1 MEIASLVMSVDARPV
16 KRASEELSKF
26 TKQADATE
34 KATGRF
40 SKSMRDAGSSGSAL
54 NKVLGIAAGLLSARQ
69 ILQAAESWVTLN
81 NRLRLV
87 TDSTNAFNSAQE
99 NIFRIAQ
106 ETRQGLT
113 TTAELYQR
121 IATNQKELNLTGQQT
136 AGIVQTI
143 NQALVI
149 SGTAAAGAD
158 AALVQLGQ
166 AFASGTLRGE
176 ELNAVLEQAPA
187 LAQAI
192 ARGMGV
198 TVGQLRA
205 LGAEGV
211 LTADSVVKALQ
222 SQADAVEKQFLTM
235 TPTVSGAL
243 KTLDNSFIQL
253 IGRMDESTGAS
264 ANASGAISELAD
276 ILSDPKT
283 IEAAN
288 HMAAALA
295 TALATAFGAIVKSS
309 RWVVENIQWM
319 SEEVAVAMGGIGGH
333 DIDRLEA
340 EATRL
345 QNLLSKM
352 QASGDSKY
360 PAFKAIV
367 QDLDEVNAKIEN
379 YYKTLQSSPPPEVI
393 PGGNPETSKVIAT
406 TGVAVTGLAK
416 ANKEVADG
424 YQALYDKL
432 FPAEAAQRQYN
443 EQVAILSKYLTGD
456 KLANAISKLNE
467 SIGDG
472 DHDAAARAVEDYRKE
487 VETLEDR
494 LDPVGKAT
502 KQYQKDVALLAS
514 AHSRGEISGEK
525 YAAML
530 ATLEGEYAKATEVSG
545 EWAEWTESALERVDG
560 AFADAWKNI
569 GDGFSGFRDS
579 LTNAF
584 KQMLA
589 ELAHMAITK
598 PIVMQIGAALGIG
611 GGSSGGGLLS
621 SVMGGGSGGGMDF
634 GKLLNYGQSIYSGLT
649 GVGPAVLAGYQ
660 SGGIGGALSGGAGYY
675 GNLAGNAAST
685 VGGWFGMGG
694 GAAASSAA
702 GSTAAGYTG
711 SAYSAWA
718 AGQGGAGAGA
728 GLSGLGALAGPA
740 AAAFAALQAYKAYGD
755 GVRLDAKD
763 TRGNAAAWAT
773 GYQPLA
779 EISGAV
785 SKLTEALG
793 IGGALGNILNIP
805 STLTAMA
812 GSALFGGGWQ
822 TKDVGLALSAQDGD
836 FVGQQYEYQKK
847 KGGLFG
853 SNKKRTRYSALDE
866 ETAAA
871 LQEVYDATEDT
882 VAGLFESLSYSVEE
896 ASLAGLQLARTE
908 ISTKGKTE
916 EEIQAAIAEWF
927 GTAADAMT
935 AELNK
940 VFATGLDLDF
950 EGMQAFVGNLQGVN
964 EVLRY
969 LDVEM
974 YEASVSGGKLA
985 ESLAAA
991 AGGLEALAQNS
1002 QTYYDA
1008 FFTEAEKVEDTVDAI
1023 TRAFESADVTLAGSR
1038 SEYRAM
1044 VEDIDLTT
1052 EAGREMFAT
1061 MMALSGQAAQYYSIV
1076 EQQAAQATAA
1086 ANAALFGAV
1095 DTAYAALQRSI
1106 AAQQQDI
1113 QQAASATTSNIN
1125 ALTGVS
1131 NSLDAALKRLRGT
1144 SDETV
1149 KSLRAQAVMT
1159 LNSALVTARSGGSLA
1174 GFDGLQDA
1182 LDTASQMDTD
1192 LYATLADFEREQGR
1206 TANLIAELEKVNG
1219 KQLTVE
1225 QQVLRSLESQ
1235 LSALDQQ
1242 LAFAQAQLD
1251 ALNGIDKSVKSVE
1264 AAVAAMTASVV
1275 AALSGMADG
1284 LAAKNTAA
1292 NNSVLIDS
1300 VYKSVLGRETDAA
1313 GAAFWQQQ
1321 LASGNL
1327 DYDQLAKAIAN
1338 DASKNANDPG
1348 AGSAA
1353 VYLGSQGGLS
1363 VQDQVEAAYRATLG
1377 RSADIAGESYWMGLI
1392 NSGAMTVSDL
1402 AAAIQLD
1409 AKVNGEIPG
1418 FAAGGFHSGGLRL
1431 VGENG
1436 PEIEATGPSRVF
1448 NAGQTADMLG
1458 GGSQADE
1465 VAAMRAEMTGAL
1477 RAIAK
1482 HTQQTAR
1489 RVEYLERWDF
1499 DGLPEQRAA
1508 V

>member
-16 KRASEELSKF
+16 KKASEELSKF

-54 NKVLGIAAGLLSARQ
+54 NKVLGITAGLLSARQ

-113 TTAELYQR
+113 ATAELYQR

-222 SQADAVEKQFLTM
+222 SQAQAVEDQFATM
-235 TPTVSGAL
+235 APTVSGAL
-243 KTLDNSFIQL
+243 TQLDNSFIQL
-253 IGRMDESTGAS
+253 VGRMDESTGAS
-264 ANASGAISELAD
+264 ANASGAISDLARV
-276 ILSDPKT
+276 LSDPKT
-283 IEAAN
+283 IAAAN
-288 HMAAALA
+288 ELAAGIAKAFSSIVTGA
-295 TALATAFGAIVKSS
+295 T
-309 RWVVENIQWM
+309 WVVETLQWM
-319 SEEVAVAMGGIGGH
+319 AEEAAVAMNGIGLQ
-333 DIDRLEA
+333 DVDRLEE
-340 EATRL
+340 EASRL
-345 QNLLSKM
+345 QGLLDKVRGEGYGPGTAIFDNLLGSFEENDKRLS
-352 QASGDSKY
+352 QAYDLLELTSRLGKQQQDAPPKTKTVTDSVVALGTATGKLTD
-360 PAFKAIV
+360 AQKAAIKEAK
-367 QDLDEVNAKIEN
+367 DLERAQQSNVN
-379 YYKTLQSSPPPEVI
+379 
-393 PGGNPETSKVIAT
+393 VIAD
-406 TGVAVTGLAK
+406 LA
-416 ANKEVADG
+416 ESL
-424 YQALYDKL
+424 YQATM
-432 FPAEAAQRQYN
+432 PADALAQRQAELRLNQYATP
-443 EQVAILSKYLTGD
+443 EQIASVRRLSADLQRLEDAKKAGE
-456 KLANAISKLNE
+456 KA
-467 SIGDG
+467 
-472 DHDAAARAVEDYRKE
+472 DAAATKAIEDYRKE

-514 AHSRGEISGEK
+514 AHARGELSGEK
-525 YAAML
+525 YATML
-530 ATLEGEYAKATEVSG
+530 ATLEGEYAKAAEVSG
-545 EWAEWTESALERVDG
+545 EWAQWTESALERVDG

-569 GDGFSGFRDS
+569 GDGFAGFRDS

-589 ELAHMAITK
+589 ELAHMAITR

-611 GGSSGGGLLS
+611 GGSAGAGLMSLGGGA
-621 SVMGGGSGGGMDF
+621 GGSGGS
-634 GKLLNYGQSIYSGLT
+634 LLADAWNYGSSVYSAVTSGFGQAVMAGWNSGGLT
-649 GVGPAVLAGYQ
+649 GALSGGWGYGSNAISGLFGGGSAAGAGGAGFGLGQPLVTGGVGNAGFASGGMFSGSAAWGAPTSALA
-660 SGGIGGALSGGAGYY
+660 GIGGALYGYGQSGWKGAVTGGAGSY
-675 GNLAGNAAST
+675 
-685 VGGWFGMGG
+685 V
-694 GAAASSAA
+694 GAAL
-702 GSTAAGYTG
+702 GSI
-711 SAYSAWA
+711 
-718 AGQGGAGAGA
+718 
-728 GLSGLGALAGPA
+728 AGPIGTA
-740 AAAFAALQAYKAYGD
+740 IGAALG
-755 GVRLDAKD
+755 
-763 TRGNAAAWAT
+763 
-773 GYQPLA
+773 GY
-779 EISGAV
+779 
-785 SKLTEALG
+785 
-793 IGGALGNILNIP
+793 IGG
-805 STLTAMA
+805 S
-812 GSALFGGGWQ
+812 LFGGDWQ
-822 TKDVGLALSAQDGD
+822 TKDVGLALSVQDGD

-871 LQEVYDATEDT
+871 LQEAYDATEDT

-896 ASLAGLQLARTE
+896 ASLAGLQLARTK
-908 ISTKGKTE
+908 ISTKGKTD

-927 GTAADAMT
+927 GSAADAMT

-969 LDVEM
+969 LNVDM
-974 YEASVSGGKLA
+974 YESTVAGGKLA
-985 ESLAAA
+985 ESLAAVS
-991 AGGLEALAQNS
+991 GGLEALAQNS

-1008 FFTEAEKVEDTVDAI
+1008 FFSQAEKTEDAVDAI
-1023 TRAFESADVTLAGSR
+1023 QRAFKDADIELAGSR
-1038 SEYRAM
+1038 EAYRAA
-1044 VEDIDLTT
+1044 VEAIDLTS
-1052 EAGREMFAT
+1052 EAGQQMFAT
-1061 MMALSGQAAQYYSIV
+1061 MMALSGQAAAYFDIV
-1076 EQQAAQATAA
+1076 EARAAQA
-1086 ANAALFGAV
+1086 NADLMSGVNNAYNALV
-1095 DTAYAALQRSI
+1095 RSI
-1106 AAQQQDI
+1106 GEQQKKLQEAAQVSQ
-1113 QQAASATTSNIN
+1113 SNI
-1125 ALTGVS
+1125 AGMLAVA

-1144 SDETV
+1144 SDLAV
-1149 KSLRAQAVMT
+1149 RSLRAQAVMT
-1159 LNSALVTARSGGSLA
+1159 LNSALVSARAGNSLA
-1174 GFDGLQDA
+1174 GFEGLQDA
-1182 LDTASQMDTD
+1182 LDVASQMDTD

-1242 LAFAQAQLD
+1242 LLFAQAQLD
-1251 ALNGIDKSVKSVE
+1251 ALNGIDNSVKSVE
-1264 AAVAAMTASVV
+1264 AAVAAMNASVV

-1284 LAAKNTAA
+1284 LAAKNTTA
-1292 NNSVLIDS
+1292 NNSALIDS
-1300 VYKSVLGRETDAA
+1300 VYKSVLGRETDDA
-1313 GAAFWQQQ
+1313 GKAFWQQQ

-1338 DASKNANDPG
+1338 DASKNPDDPG

-1353 VYLGSQGGLS
+1353 DYLKNQGGLS

-1418 FAAGGFHSGGLRL
+1418 FAAGGFHGGGLRL

-1436 PEIEATGPSRVF
+1436 PEIEATGPSRIF

-1465 VAAMRAEMTGAL
+1465 IAAMRSEMTGAL

>member
-16 KRASEELSKF
+16 KKAGEELSKF
-26 TKQADATE
+26 TKQAAATE
-34 KATGRF
+34 QATGRF

-54 NKVLGIAAGLLSARQ
+54 NKVLGITAGLLSARQ

-113 TTAELYQR
+113 ATAELYQR

-149 SGTAAAGAD
+149 SGTSAAGAD

-295 TALATAFGAIVKSS
+295 TAFSAIVKSS

-360 PAFKAIV
+360 PAFQAIV

-393 PGGNPETSKVIAT
+393 PGGNPETSKVIAQ

-416 ANKEVADG
+416 ANKDAADG

-443 EQVAILSKYLTGD
+443 EQVALLNKYLTGD
-456 KLANAISKLNE
+456 KLAAAISKLNE

-472 DHDAAARAVEDYRKE
+472 DHDAAAKAIEDYRKE

-514 AHSRGEISGEK
+514 AHARGELSGEK
-525 YAAML
+525 YATML
-530 ATLEGEYAKATEVSG
+530 TTLEGEYAKATEVSG
-545 EWAEWTESALERVDG
+545 EWAQWTESALERVDG

-634 GKLLNYGQSIYSGLT
+634 GKILNYGQSIYSGLT

-702 GSTAAGYTG
+702 GSTAAGYAG

-728 GLSGLGALAGPA
+728 GLGGLGALAGPA

-755 GVRLDAKD
+755 GVRLEAKD

-779 EISGAV
+779 ELNGAI
-785 SKLTEALG
+785 SKLTEKLG
-793 IGGALGNILNIP
+793 IGGALGNILNTP
-805 STLTAMA
+805 STLTAMV

-822 TKDVGLALSAQDGD
+822 TKDSGLAFSVADGG
-836 FVGQQYEYQKK
+836 FVGESFEYQKK

-853 SNKKRTRYSALDE
+853 SNKKRTNFSPLDE
-866 ETAAA
+866 ESAAQFQDA
-871 LQEVYDATEDT
+871 FAATEGA
-882 VAGLFESLSYSVEE
+882 VADIFEQLSYTITD
-896 ASLAGLQLARTE
+896 ASLAGLNLERTL
-908 ISTKGKTE
+908 ISTQGKTE

-927 GTAADAMT
+927 GGVADSMT

-940 VFATGLDLDF
+940 VFGTGLDLDF
-950 EGMQAFVGNLQGVN
+950 AGMQAFVGNLKGVN

-969 LDVEM
+969 LNVDM
-974 YEASVSGGKLA
+974 YESTVAGGKLA
-985 ESLAAA
+985 ESLAAVS
-991 AGGLEALAQNS
+991 GGLEALAQNS

-1008 FFTEAEKVEDTVDAI
+1008 FFTQAEKTADTVDAI
-1023 TRAFESADVTLAGSR
+1023 QRAFKDADIELVGSR
-1038 SEYRAM
+1038 EAYRAM
-1044 VEDIDLTT
+1044 VEAIDLTS
-1052 EAGREMFAT
+1052 EAGQQMFAT
-1061 MMALSGQAAQYYSIV
+1061 MMALSGQAAAYFDIV
-1076 EQQAAQATAA
+1076 EAQAAQA
-1086 ANAALFGAV
+1086 NADLMSGV
-1095 DTAYAALQRSI
+1095 NTAYAALVRSI
-1106 AAQQQDI
+1106 GEQQKTLQEAAQVLQ
-1113 QQAASATTSNIN
+1113 SNIN
-1125 ALTGVS
+1125 GMLAVA
-1131 NSLDAALKRLRGT
+1131 NSLDAALKRLRGN
-1144 SDETV
+1144 SDLAV
-1149 KSLRAQAVMT
+1149 RSLRAQAVMT
-1159 LNSALVTARSGGSLA
+1159 LNSALVSARAGNSLA

-1182 LDTASQMDTD
+1182 LDVASQMDTD
-1192 LYATLADFEREQGR
+1192 LYASLTDFEREQGR
-1206 TANLIAELEKVNG
+1206 TANLIKELESVNG
-1219 KQLTVE
+1219 KQLTAE
-1225 QQVLRSLESQ
+1225 QKILEGIGAQ
-1235 LSALDQQ
+1235 LTKLDQQ

-1251 ALNGIDKSVKSVE
+1251 AINGIDTSIMG
-1264 AAVAAMTASVV
+1264 VAAAIAAMNASVV
-1275 AALSGMADG
+1275 AALGALPKG
-1284 LAAKNTAA
+1284 AAQANTPA
-1292 NNSVLIDS
+1292 NNASIIDTI
-1300 VYKSVLGRETDAA
+1300 YQSVLGRGTAGDEV
-1313 GAAFWQQQ
+1313 GAAFW
-1321 LASGNL
+1321 
-1327 DYDQLAKAIAN
+1327 AN
-1338 DASKNANDPG
+1338 ALQNG
-1348 AGSAA
+1348 T
-1353 VYLGSQGGLS
+1353 
-1363 VQDQVEAAYRATLG
+1363 ATYQ
-1377 RSADIAGESYWMGLI
+1377 DIAASIAKGALGNSAESQATKESASNFLGL
-1392 NSGAMTVSDL
+1392 
-1402 AAAIQLD
+1402 
-1409 AKVNGEIPG
+1409 PG
-1418 FAAGGFHSGGLRL
+1418 FANGGAFGGGLRI
-1431 VGENG
+1431 VGESG
-1436 PEIEATGPSRVF
+1436 PEIEATGPSRIF
-1448 NAGQTADMLG
+1448 NAGQTAEMLG
-1458 GGSQADE
+1458 GGGSAADE
-1465 VAAMRAEMTGAL
+1465 VAAMRAEMTDAL
-1477 RAIAK
+1477 RSIAK